1 MYAVIEDSGTQIK
14 VSEGDVI
21 KVAIRDIPEDAASLT
36 FDKVMLV
43 GDESGE
49 STAKIGAPLLDG
61 ASVTADILEQGRTE
75 KVNVVKMKRRK
86 NYRRKNGHR
95 QDYLK
100 VRVTAIHA

>member
-21 KVAIRDIPEDAASLT
+21 KVAIRDLPEDAASLT

-43 GDESGE
+43 GDEAGE
-49 STAKIGAPLLDG
+49 SAAKIGAPLLDG

-100 VRVTAIHA
+100 VRVTAINA